1 MIDVSYKWCIIV
13 QYVCEFSFYD
23 VIFWYIYWRRQIK
36 TTTTYPGEF
45 SHCKDMSFAEDHLL
59 VAFSKEIGDPS
70 FGILISK
77 PDGQNKKVI
86 CLNPTPITSV
96 SFCWG
101 KVIFWCPN
109 DHQVVSLNGSNL
121 GFIAGSGLSDYARGS
136 ALRSSL
142 HQPIDLCVEDETV
155 FIADC

>member
-1 MIDVSYKWCIIV
+1 MISSDTNKRFYHV
-13 QYVCEFSFYD
+13 QPAFDGVGAVGNISPLL
-23 VIFWYIYWRRQIK
+23 
-36 TTTTYPGEF
+36 TYPGEF

-101 KVIFWCPN
+101 KVIFCCLN
-109 DHQVVSLNGSNL
+109 DHQVKCVYTVVSLDGSNL
-121 GFIAGSGLSDYARGS
+121 GVIAGSGLLDNARGS

-142 HQPIDLCVEDETV
+142 PQPIDLCVEDETV

>member
-1 MIDVSYKWCIIV
+1 MISSDTNKRFYHV
-13 QYVCEFSFYD
+13 QPAFDGVGVVGNISPLL
-23 VIFWYIYWRRQIK
+23 
-36 TTTTYPGEF
+36 TYPGEF

-101 KVIFWCPN
+101 KVIFCCQN
-109 DHQVVSLNGSNL
+109 DHQVK
-121 GFIAGSGLSDYARGS
+121 
-136 ALRSSL
+136 
-142 HQPIDLCVEDETV
+142 CVYSKPGWE
-155 FIADC
+155 